1 MKNIEDEE
9 EKKELKV
16 VIKMKEI
23 GILIIIV
30 SGIDYKSIEL

>member
-23 GILIIIV
+23 GILKIFVRNEKKIKI
-30 SGIDYKSIEL
+30 S